1 MKASDLINTVN
12 MILMQQERKQTQ
24 REKETKAS
32 FRERTELYIQCKN
45 DADAAKSPE

>member
-1 MKASDLINTVN
+1 MKDHA
-12 MILMQQERKQTQ
+12 
-24 REKETKAS
+24 REKDTKAS